1 MDTGTRRTLAD
12 AAYADRR
19 RACERAAAMIG
30 VGALRDATPSDLNR
44 VTDAL
49 DRRRARH
56 VVSENA
62 RTLAAAAAMERDD
75 APELGRLM
83 NDSHASLRDDFE
95 VSAPALDAI
104 VEAALASPG
113 CLGARMTGG
122 GFAGC
127 AVTLVDR
134 DQADVFARSVGE
146 RYAFEGH
153 RARLWMCAPA
163 PGASVTQVDGKG

>member
-1 MDTGTRRTLAD
+1 M
-12 AAYADRR
+12 
-19 RACERAAAMIG
+19 
-30 VGALRDATPSDLNR
+30 
-44 VTDAL
+44 TDEL

-62 RTLAAAAAMERDD
+62 RTLRAAAAMERDD
-75 APELGRLM
+75 AAELGRLM
-83 NDSHASLRDDFE
+83 TDSHVSLRDDFE

-127 AVTLVDR
+127 AVALVDR
-134 DQADVFARSVGE
+134 DSADAFADSVRAG
-146 RYAFEGH
+146 YGHDGH
-153 RARLWMCAPA
+153 RAEVWLCAPA
-163 PGASVTQVDGKG
+163 QGASVTLGEG